1 MEGDKGRRRERTK
14 ERGQR
19 GAGVGGRRKKEKKEK
34 GKGCRCVMVGP
45 YVEIE
50 KQKTSS
56 LGGDRK
62 ADKEI
67 KRKPRF
73 EESSLRKGLPWWR

>member
-1 MEGDKGRRRERTK
+1 MEGDKGRRERTT
-14 ERGQR
+14 ERGPR
-19 GAGVGGRRKKEKKEK
+19 NAGFGEEERKKEKKEK
-34 GKGCRCVMVGP
+34 GKGCTCVMVGP
-45 YVEIE
+45 HVETE

-56 LGGDRK
+56 LGGDGK

-73 EESSLRKGLPWWR
+73 EESSLQKELPRWH